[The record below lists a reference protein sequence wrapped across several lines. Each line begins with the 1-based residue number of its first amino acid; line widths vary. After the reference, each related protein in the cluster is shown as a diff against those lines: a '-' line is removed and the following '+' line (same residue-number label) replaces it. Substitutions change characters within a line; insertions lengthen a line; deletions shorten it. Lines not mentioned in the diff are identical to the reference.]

1 MLTTH
6 QILLEVV
13 RRMPKIDSKETSTPK
28 SASMARKCH
37 LKLKLKKVNTKVI
50 SKYLSSPQKIKN
62 ELPMGQK

>member
-28 SASMARKCH
+28 ICIYGQ
-37 LKLKLKKVNTKVI
+37 KVSSETKVKKSQHKSDKQI
-50 SKYLSSPQKIKN
+50 FEFTPKD
-62 ELPMGQK
+62 